1 MSWTLDGNPLRS
13 VLISRLR
20 YLGDIV
26 MSSVVPAALK
36 HGDPKVEIGFLGE
49 TAGAPMIFAQPNIDR
64 IHLLESHRRGGDAA
78 ARATLDPIR
87 GRRFWPLVLD
97 VRRQRYDL
105 CVDLFFNPRSAWFMR
120 LSGSRYRIGGTR
132 GSRRRLFTHPIEAPG
147 VADAPGFR
155 RAAPGGLGDHLGRL
169 APLVHDPTGLSFIEW
184 FTTEYPAG
192 LAPRLSVPFVS
203 DRAREALE
211 ALGLAD
217 GRIGTLLIPG
227 ATWPSKAW
235 APNRWGMLAAEL
247 AGAGL
252 GPIVMVAPPEGGS
265 AYREA
270 LASAGLTR
278 GGALPVLALGD
289 VLTILAGSG
298 RVVTVDGGL
307 MHAAV
312 ALQRPTVALLGP
324 TNPDLW
330 FPYESFGPYRCLCA
344 RPDCHPCDLH
354 ECGEHICMPALDV
367 SRVAE
372 AVASL
377 TFETGGET

>member
-1 MSWTLDGNPLRS
+1 MSWTLDGDPLRS
-13 VLISRLR
+13 VLVSRLR

-36 HGDPKVEIGFLGE
+36 RGDPDLDIGFLGE
-49 TAGAPMIFAQPNIDR
+49 IAGAPLLFAQPDIDR
-64 IHLLESHRRGGDAA
+64 VHLLESNRRGGDAA
-78 ARATLDPIR
+78 ARAKADPIR

-132 GSRRRLFTHPIEAPG
+132 GSRRRFFTHPTEAPG
-147 VADAPGFR
+147 AVDAPDFR

-169 APLVHDPTGLSFIEW
+169 APLVHAPTGLPFIEW
-184 FTTEYPAG
+184 FATEFPVG
-192 LAPRLSVPFVS
+192 LAPRLSVPYVS
-203 DRAREALE
+203 DRARAALE
-211 ALGLAD
+211 ALGLPD

-235 APNRWGMLAAEL
+235 APDRWGALAAEL
-247 AGAGL
+247 AGSGL
-252 GPIVMVAPPEGGS
+252 GPVVMVMPPVGGH
-265 AYREA
+265 AYRDA
-270 LASAGLTR
+270 LASAGLDR
-278 GGALPVLALGD
+278 GGVLPALALGD
-289 VLTILAGSG
+289 VLTIVAGSG

-324 TNPDLW
+324 TDPDLW
-330 FPYESFGPYRCLCA
+330 FPYESFGPYRCLCD

-367 SRVAE
+367 SHVAE
-372 AVASL
+372 TAAML
-377 TFETGGET
+377 AQDTGGVS